1 MKMKMAR
8 VKMKVKMV
16 KVTKTLERTVKVM
29 LKMTAQTTRVL
40 LSAKSSTETSS
51 GYG

>member
-29 LKMTAQTTRVL
+29 LKMTAQTARFL
-40 LSAKSSTETSS
+40 LSAKSTETSS

>member
-16 KVTKTLERTVKVM
+16 KVIKTLERTVKVM

-40 LSAKSSTETSS
+40 LSAKSTETSS